1 MSSPRSPSPIAFF
14 FLVLP
19 YGISNGFVLV
29 TLPYVLTQ
37 SGLSVGEAATITA
50 LGLSASV
57 WAFLW
62 GPMVDLTLSLRR
74 WYFVGVGTSAAM
86 ILLISTLP
94 LRAGPLLTWIVFLEQ
109 VATTWISLPAV
120 GLIAHTVAEQTK
132 GRAAGWYQAGNL
144 GGAGLGGGV
153 GVWLA
158 SHASFQLASATVGAI
173 MLACSAALW
182 FVPDV
187 RPIADQRLVE
197 RLREIG
203 RNFRDMLTN
212 PAALLVIAL
221 VTSPIGAG
229 AASNLWSAVAGD
241 WRASANV
248 VAVYTGFLSGLVS
261 ATGCVLGGW
270 LADRVGRWRAFFGAG
285 AFMALVALVLSA
297 APRTPAA
304 YASGVLTY
312 ALATGLAYAAYSTLV
327 LFAVGRGAAST
338 KYAILNSLG
347 NVPVVYMTAFDG
359 WAHDRWGA
367 SGMLWAEA
375 ALSAAAI
382 LVGIV
387 AVWKLGATRAPASQ
401 TDSPTTLRS

>member
-1 MSSPRSPSPIAFF
+1 MSSARPPSPVVFF
-14 FLVLP
+14 FLVMP
-19 YGISNGFVLV
+19 YGISNGFILV

-37 SGLSVGEAATITA
+37 AGLSVGEAATITA

-74 WYFVGVGTSAAM
+74 WHLIGVCIAATT

-94 LRAGPLLTWIVFLEQ
+94 LRAGAVLTWAVFVSQ

-120 GLIAHTVAEQTK
+120 GLIAHTASEQQK

-158 SHASFQLASATVGAI
+158 SNVSFPAASAAVGAI
-173 MLACSAALW
+173 MLACTMALW

-187 RPIADQRLVE
+187 RPVAHQRLVA
-197 RLREIG
+197 RMREVG

-229 AASNLWSAVAGD
+229 AASNLWSAMANDWSASAEVVAG
-241 WRASANV
+241 
-248 VAVYTGFLSGLVS
+248 YTGFLSGLVS
-261 ATGCVLGGW
+261 AAGCVLGGV

-285 AFMALVALVLSA
+285 AFMALVALVLAA
-297 APRTPAA
+297 APRTPTTYAA
-304 YASGVLTY
+304 GVLTY
-312 ALATGLAYAAYSTLV
+312 ALATGLAFAAYSTLV

-367 SGMLWAEA
+367 AGMLRAEA

-382 LVGIV
+382 VVGIV
-387 AVWKLGATRAPASQ
+387 AVWLLRLPASTPQ
-401 TDSPTTLRS
+401 E